1 MSRLYTFVEGALIAS
16 LWFVTITRQRINGRR
31 AVQIVLLVAL
41 FVTVMFHLEIYKSPL
56 GELTA
61 LALLAPLVLLMV
73 IIHEI
78 SHGWVALQLG
88 DPTAKHQGRLTLNP
102 FKHMSFRW
110 TVLFPITTLY
120 LFTVALI
127 LPKPVPIN
135 PRNFEDPRKGI
146 MLVGLAGPAVNLVM
160 MFFFALVLGSG
171 IVPDGGIGSY
181 VRLLLIVLVIVNMI
195 LAIFNLI
202 PIPPL
207 DGSRLL
213 IGLLPPK
220 EAFFLIRIQKLGM
233 GFIFAVV
240 IGTAVFVGIE
250 RVFSPLIEFTW
261 RFLGLDVN
269 ELHEALSG

>member
-1 MSRLYTFVEGALIAS
+1 VFWFYKVVEGALIAA
-16 LWFVTITRQRINGRR
+16 LWLVTTARRTIKYRR
-31 AVQIVLLVAL
+31 AVELVLLASLVA
-41 FVTVMFHLEIYKSPL
+41 TVIFHFEIYKAPL
-56 GELTA
+56 GEITA
-61 LALLAPLVLLMV
+61 VVLVAPLVLLTV

-88 DPTAKHQGRLTLNP
+88 DPTAKQQGRLTLNP
-102 FKHMSFRW
+102 LKHMSFRW

-135 PRNFEDPRKGI
+135 PRNFEEPRKGI
-146 MLVGLAGPAVNLVM
+146 MLVGLAGPAVNLFF
-160 MFFFALVLGSG
+160 MFFFALILGSG
-171 IVPDGGIGSY
+171 VIPAEGIGAF
-181 VRLLLIVLVIVNMI
+181 VRSLLAILIIVNMI
-195 LAIFNLI
+195 LAVFNLI

-220 EAFFLIRIQKLGM
+220 EALFLVRIQKLGL

-240 IGTAVFVGIE
+240 IGTAVFVGIQ
-250 RVFSPLIEFTW
+250 RIFFPLIEFAW
-261 RFLGLDVN
+261 RFLGLDMM
-269 ELHEALSG
+269 ELRELLSG

>member
-1 MSRLYTFVEGALIAS
+1 MSRFYTFVEGTLIAM
-16 LWFVTITRQRINGRR
+16 LWLVTITRQKIKYRR
-31 AVQIVLLVAL
+31 AVQVVLLVSLA
-41 FVTVMFHLEIYKSPL
+41 VTVMFHLEIYKSPL
-56 GELTA
+56 GEITA

-102 FKHMSFRW
+102 LKHMSFRW

-120 LFTVALI
+120 LFAVALI

-146 MLVGLAGPAVNLVM
+146 MLVGLAGPAVNLFM

-171 IVPDGGIGSY
+171 IVPANGIGSY
-181 VRLLLIVLVIVNMI
+181 VRFLLTVLIIVNMI
-195 LAIFNLI
+195 LAVFNLI

-220 EAFFLIRIQKLGM
+220 QAFFLVRIQKLGM
-233 GFIFAVV
+233 GFIFALV

-250 RVFSPLIEFTW
+250 KVFSPLIEFAW
-261 RFLGLDVN
+261 RFLGLDVT